1 MKVGDK
7 VTSTTYPGQEF
18 DLVWY
23 QEGDNTCAIQDE
35 KIRAIVK
42 TSTLNL
48 VTQKQVRIF
57 TC

>member
-7 VTSTTYPGQEF
+7 VTSTTYPGKEF

-42 TSTLNL
+42 TSTLGL
-48 VTQKQVRIF
+48 VTQK
-57 TC
+57 